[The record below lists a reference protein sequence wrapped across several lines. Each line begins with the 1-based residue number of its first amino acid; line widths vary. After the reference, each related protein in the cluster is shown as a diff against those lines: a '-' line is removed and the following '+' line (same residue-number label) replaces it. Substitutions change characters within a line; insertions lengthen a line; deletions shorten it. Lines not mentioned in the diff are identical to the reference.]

1 MLDCFLL
8 CLHLYLVYITIFFG
22 NQLPDSV
29 CVCFCRHALNVQIF
43 IKMHRSDYA
52 EKQLRIMQQIDEDH
66 TLTQLANAWLNM
78 AVVLTVYFT
87 VVLTNK
93 KWPISALIYFPLNQ
107 GGSKIQEAY
116 LIFQDFSEKYPMTS
130 LVLNG
135 KAVCCMH
142 MGNFDEAETLLLE
155 ALNKVSLAW

>member
-8 CLHLYLVYITIFFG
+8 CIHFYFVYITIFLGISF
-22 NQLPDSV
+22 QTQYV
-29 CVCFCRHALNVQIF
+29 FRFCRHALNVQIF

-93 KWPISALIYFPLNQ
+93 K
-107 GGSKIQEAY
+107 
-116 LIFQDFSEKYPMTS
+116 
-130 LVLNG
+130 
-135 KAVCCMH
+135 
-142 MGNFDEAETLLLE
+142 
-155 ALNKVSLAW
+155 